1 MVIGLGYQ
9 LGGIVFIQVQCS
21 LQRLEATEDDG
32 ILDGQEA
39 SGAKTRYM
47 PLITRQ
53 LLSPGLFEAV
63 THADI

>member
-1 MVIGLGYQ
+1 M
-9 LGGIVFIQVQCS
+9 FIQVQCS

-47 PLITRQ
+47 PLVTRE
-53 LLSPGLFEAV
+53 LLSPGLSEAV